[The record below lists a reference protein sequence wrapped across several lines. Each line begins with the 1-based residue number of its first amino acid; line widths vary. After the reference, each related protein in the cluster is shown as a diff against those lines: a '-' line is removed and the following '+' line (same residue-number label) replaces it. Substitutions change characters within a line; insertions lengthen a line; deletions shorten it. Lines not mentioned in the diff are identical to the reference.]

1 MFREIQAER
10 EKNLKE
16 IFEDN
21 TSDGNQKFPIPDNIL
36 MSGAEIISFP
46 ELEVNCE
53 TIEIH

>member
-16 IFEDN
+16 IFKEN
-21 TSDGNQKFPIPDNIL
+21 TSDGNQEFPIPENIL